1 MQRPD
6 QAKRDEILQ
15 AAAKLFA
22 SRPFHEVKLDDVATD
37 AKVGKGTLYTYF
49 TSKEALFI
57 AIVDE
62 AFARLVAELTSS
74 LEQRATSAWDGLR
87 VIVTEL
93 VRFGRTYP
101 DKFRLMRSGVD
112 VCSAQN
118 VEARLQLL
126 RVISGVLH
134 EGVRRGELRDPHPE
148 LSAGY
153 VLSSVRG
160 ALLYGPTTH
169 PEDTVVEHILQILGH
184 GMLPDRGESRP

>member
-1 MQRPD
+1 MQKPD
-6 QAKRDEILQ
+6 IAKRDEILQ

-49 TSKEALFI
+49 QSKEALFC

-62 AFARLVAELTSS
+62 AFARLVAELRTS
-74 LEQRATSAWDGLR
+74 LEDGRVSAWDGLR
-87 VIVTEL
+87 IIVAKL
-93 VRFGRTYP
+93 VRFGKTFP

-112 VCSAQN
+112 LSSARN
-118 VEARLQLL
+118 LEARQQLL
-126 RVISGVLH
+126 AVIASVLE
-134 EGVRRGELRDPHPE
+134 EGVKRGELSDPHPE

-160 ALLYGPTTH
+160 ALLYGPCGY
-169 PEDTVVEHILQILGH
+169 PEEVVVEHILHVLGR
-184 GMLPDRGESRP
+184 GLLPGRAEGSP